1 MDQLTDRSPRNNG
14 LSETKSDTG
23 VPGPE
28 ILTHKPLLS
37 TDIVIQECPRH
48 VKGVSDL

>member
-1 MDQLTDRSPRNNG
+1 MDRLTDRSPRKTT
-14 LSETKSDTG
+14 LSDFQ
-23 VPGPE
+23 PG